1 MKISIL
7 GCGFGTALAV
17 MLSHAGHDVTAYS
30 KFQNEIDDI
39 LRDGEHKR
47 LLPGVIVP
55 PSIRFTSALSDIS
68 GGELVLLAVPS
79 PFVADTV
86 RAARE
91 FINPAATVVIMS
103 KGFCVSGEK
112 NSEGESAEILL
123 LHDAVMRNTDNP
135 VCVIAGPCHAEE
147 VGRLM
152 PTTVVVAPARAEFE
166 QAALAVQ
173 EILQNHAFRVYY
185 TDDGVGVSLG
195 AALKNVIALS
205 CGILEGMGYGDNSRA
220 AVITRGLAEMTR
232 LGLAMGG
239 KLESFIGLAGVGDLV
254 VTCTSAH
261 SRNHRAGILIGQG
274 MSAAAAVERVGTV
287 EGYICA
293 PIAVSL
299 ARRYNVSMPIAD
311 ELYAICYESADP
323 KTSLTRLM
331 TRPKRHESE

>member
-1 MKISIL
+1 MNISIL

-17 MLSHAGHDVTAYS
+17 MLHFAGHNVIAYS
-30 KFQNEIDDI
+30 KFQNEVDEIT
-39 LRDGEHKR
+39 RDGEHKR

-55 PSIRFTSALSDIS
+55 PDIRFTSQLSEIS

-79 PFVADTV
+79 PFAAETI

-91 FINPAATVVIMS
+91 FINPAAVVVIMS
-103 KGFCVSGEK
+103 KGFCRHNGE
-112 NSEGESAEILL
+112 ICLL
-123 LHDAVMRNTDNP
+123 SDAVVREIRNP
-135 VCVIAGPCHAEE
+135 VVIVTGPCHAEE
-147 VGRLM
+147 VGRRM
-152 PTTVVVAPARAEFE
+152 PTTVVAAPARPEFE
-166 QAALAVQ
+166 SAALRVQ
-173 EILQNHAFRVYY
+173 DILQSPVFRVYY

-195 AALKNVIALS
+195 AALKNVVALS

-220 AVITRGLAEMTR
+220 AVITRGLAEMNR

-239 KLESFIGLAGVGDLV
+239 RHESFLGLAGVGDLV

-274 MSAAAAVERVGTV
+274 MPAAEAVARVGTV

-293 PIAVSL
+293 PIAVEL
-299 ARRYNVSMPIAD
+299 AKKYGVSMPIAD
-311 ELYAICYESADP
+311 ELYDICYNGSAP
-323 KTSLTRLM
+323 AQSLNKLM